1 MELKLIDSIKS
12 RESLIFIETIEE
24 EETIG
29 ILKNVSAT
37 INHSLILWDAN
48 NGFKDITPK
57 GAEKPLLP
65 SELNVSDLNRMFKQ
79 IEDYPDD
86 AIFVIKDT
94 KYYVNDRIDPKE
106 LAKLV
111 RKTKRT

>member
-1 MELKLIDSIKS
+1 M
-12 RESLIFIETIEE
+12 
-24 EETIG
+24 
-29 ILKNVSAT
+29 
-37 INHSLILWDAN
+37 ILWDAN

-111 RKTKRT
+111 RKLKELKLRLKNTKKNCSFIRWMF